1 MSHPE
6 SVDWFL
12 RSRGHGKACS
22 QMQMRFSYLP
32 LAPPW
37 YSGIMAPMKTAWSYQ
52 DIIDFEYFCNLD
64 KDKDDT
70 VLHQRD
76 RDIFLCHRERLVNQA
91 APSRRD
97 LLRLWFAARVNGEFP
112 DPAQKSPGAL
122 VGEALR
128 LAKNLAVIIG
138 LIIGLGA
145 GLSFFTYS
153 GTTPVNVFHFL
164 LFFVVSQLLLAGLL
178 FAACLLR
185 TFVPAAT
192 PPSFYS
198 LLLRGLLRR
207 LATFLHKALLQSFDA
222 EKRADFLYTFDIFR
236 TRSAIYG
243 SLFYWPLFGLVQLFG
258 VFFNLGLLTAT
269 MTKIA
274 TSDLAFGWQSTLQ
287 ISSELLHK
295 ATQLAALPWSWF
307 LPGSSS
313 YPTLAEIEGSRIILK
328 DGIYHLATGNLIAW
342 WPFLVLSLFFYGLLL
357 RLAFSVFGRFMEDRA
372 LARLD
377 FNNAACLTVIRR
389 MRTPIFS
396 TQAAPEPT
404 QLDYVDLA
412 AIQDNAGQPD
422 APHLLPQVM
431 LVPDDIVGLCPPDKL
446 VPLMRDRGF
455 AIKSVHTFMT
465 GYDEDEEVKNIL
477 IEQCRNPEDGLFILM
492 EGWMPPLISFITYV
506 KDLRQILPEKTM
518 IHLGLVGRPVRSGFT
533 QLTPQDLAIW
543 RKKIS
548 TSRDPYLHVFS
559 LTS

>member
-1 MSHPE
+1 
-6 SVDWFL
+6 
-12 RSRGHGKACS
+12 
-22 QMQMRFSYLP
+22 
-32 LAPPW
+32 
-37 YSGIMAPMKTAWSYQ
+37 MAPMKTAWNYQ

-64 KDKDDT
+64 KDADET
-70 VLHQRD
+70 ELHTRD
-76 RDIFLCHRERLVNQA
+76 RDIFLQHRERLVDQA
-91 APSRRD
+91 TPSRRD
-97 LLRLWFAARVNGEFP
+97 LLRLWFAARVAQDFP

-122 VGEALR
+122 VGDALR
-128 LAKNLAVIIG
+128 LAKNLAILAG
-138 LIIGLGA
+138 LLVGLGS

-164 LFFVVSQLLLAGLL
+164 LFFVVSQLLLASVLI
-178 FAACLLR
+178 AACLLR
-185 TFVPAAT
+185 TLIPAAT

-198 LLLRGLLRR
+198 LLLRGMLRR
-207 LATFLHKALLQSFDA
+207 LATFLHKPLLQSLDA
-222 EKRADFLYTFDIFR
+222 DKRAGFLYAFDVFR

-243 SLFYWPLFGLVQLFG
+243 SLFYWPLFRLVQLFG

-269 MTKIA
+269 MAKIA

-287 ISSELLHK
+287 ISSQVLHR

-307 LPGSSS
+307 IPKSSS

-357 RLAFSVFGRFMEDRA
+357 RLAFSVFGRLMEDHA

-377 FNNAACLTVIRR
+377 FDNAACLTVIRR
-389 MRTPIFS
+389 MRTPVFS

-404 QLDYVDLA
+404 QLDYADLA
-412 AIQDNAGQPD
+412 TASDNTGQAD

-431 LVPDDIVGLCPPDKL
+431 LVPDDIVGLCLPDKL
-446 VPLMRDRGF
+446 IPLMRDRGF

-477 IEQCRNPEDGLFILM
+477 IEQCRNPQDGLFILM
-492 EGWMPPLISFITYV
+492 EGWMPPLVSFITYV

-533 QLTPQDLAIW
+533 PLAQQDLAIW
-543 RKKIS
+543 RKKMS
-548 TSRDPYLHVFS
+548 TSRDPYLHIFS
-559 LTS
+559 LIS